1 MSIELMIDDDI
12 DMDVVKYECW
22 YWSVIDSM
30 ADLIMNNGR
39 DKVMADVAETVLK
52 RLGEGYVLPIND
64 EQLPVDEH
72 P

>member
-1 MSIELMIDDDI
+1 MIDDDI

-39 DKVMADVAETVLK
+39 DRVMADVTDVVIK
-52 RLGEGYVLPIND
+52 RLGEDSYVSPID
-64 EQLPVDEH
+64 DPLS
-72 P
+72 

>member
-30 ADLIMNNGR
+30 ADLILNNGR
-39 DKVMADVAETVLK
+39 DRVMADVADVVIK
-52 RLGEGYVLPIND
+52 RLGDGAVSPLDDP
-64 EQLPVDEH
+64 LS
-72 P
+72 

>member
-1 MSIELMIDDDI
+1 MSIEMMLDDDI

-39 DKVMADVAETVLK
+39 DRVMADVADVVIK
-52 RLGEGYVLPIND
+52 RLGDGYVPPMDDVLP
-64 EQLPVDEH
+64 
-72 P
+72 

>member
-1 MSIELMIDDDI
+1 MSIELMLEDDI

-22 YWSVIDSM
+22 YWSVIESM

-39 DKVMADVAETVLK
+39 DRVMADVAETVLK
-52 RLGEGYVLPIND
+52 RLGDGYVVPND
-64 EQLPVDEH
+64 DVLPVDER

>member
-1 MSIELMIDDDI
+1 MSIELMDDDI

-22 YWSVIDSM
+22 YWSVIESM

-39 DKVMADVAETVLK
+39 DRVMADVAETVLK
-52 RLGEGYVLPIND
+52 RLGDGYVVPND
-64 EQLPVDEH
+64 DVLPVDER

>member
-1 MSIELMIDDDI
+1 MSIEMIDDDI

-39 DKVMADVAETVLK
+39 DRVMADVADVVIK
-52 RLGEGYVLPIND
+52 RLGDGYVSPTDNV
-64 EQLPVDEH
+64 LPVDER

>member
-1 MSIELMIDDDI
+1 MSIEMIDDDI

-39 DKVMADVAETVLK
+39 DRVMADVAETVLK
-52 RLGEGYVLPIND
+52 RLGDGYVS
-64 EQLPVDEH
+64 PVDER